1 MASRILSQTSLKF
14 LRNASKVSRQPAAP
28 FSVGAVHSDK
38 IDDELKKREAP
49 LVPVDSMTQTHPHQS
64 GVTISVTGVED
75 VGVISGVPEEHIKN
89 RLVRICK
96 PARNSM
102 QSGSANTHHWEMEFE
117 SRERWENPLM
127 GWSSTAD
134 PLSNL
139 KVSFA
144 SEAEAIEFCEKNGWQ
159 WFIEVPKETKPKVK
173 NYGVNFSWN
182 KRTRVST
189 K

>member
-1 MASRILSQTSLKF
+1 MASRILSRTSFNLLK
-14 LRNASKVSRQPAAP
+14 NASKVSRQTASPFTVAA
-28 FSVGAVHSDK
+28 VRCDK
-38 IDDELKKREAP
+38 IDQELSKVEAQ
-49 LVPVDSMTQTHPHQS
+49 PVSIESVTATHPHQS
-64 GVTISVTGVED
+64 GLTITITGKEELAP
-75 VGVISGVPEEHIKN
+75 ISGVPEEHIKN
-89 RLVRICK
+89 RLVRIFK
-96 PARNSM
+96 PARNTM

-117 SRERWENPLM
+117 ARERWENPLM

-134 PLSNL
+134 PLSNM

-144 SEAEAIEFCEKNGWQ
+144 SEAEAIDFCEKNGWQ
-159 WFIEVPKETKPKVK
+159 WYIEVPKETKPKVK